1 MLQTVVKPD
10 LLINCK
16 VFGDLMKWDLD
27 KKNTFMKLKDM
38 NIRFS
43 TISTITK
50 LKETDQIKNAQISS
64 FYNGVIQFAST
75 IENFLKKAQCLT
87 IGQKFSDL

>member
-1 MLQTVVKPD
+1 
-10 LLINCK
+10 
-16 VFGDLMKWDLD
+16 MKLDPD

-38 NIRFS
+38 IIVFS

-64 FYNGVIQFAST
+64 FYNGVIHFVSA
-75 IENFLKKAQCLT
+75 IAKNFVSKNLLT
-87 IGQKFSDL
+87 